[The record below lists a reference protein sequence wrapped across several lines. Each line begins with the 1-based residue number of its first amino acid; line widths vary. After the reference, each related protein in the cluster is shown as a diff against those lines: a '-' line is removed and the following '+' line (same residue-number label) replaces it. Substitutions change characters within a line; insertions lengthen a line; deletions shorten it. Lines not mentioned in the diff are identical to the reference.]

1 MNLAGRLDTLRNDC
15 RTDLVPGLLAA
26 LLTLPQAIALA
37 TLAGMP
43 VESGLYLSLL
53 PALAATLIGNSGVAL
68 SGPNTAASIL
78 LFASATTFATP
89 GSAGYVNQ
97 VLLTTFFAALF
108 QFGFFFLRIGK
119 LFLVLP
125 LSVSQ
130 GIIAGTGVLTLSQQL
145 GPLLGVVVNGQG
157 PIEST
162 IQALACDAKNYW
174 PLLAGGIGV
183 AAGLWAKRRRLGRYH
198 LLIAL
203 TAGWLAAD
211 FCDLLVGS
219 ATTAFERLG
228 HLNLSANFL
237 SLPSVNWTELV
248 SLFAAI
254 SDGLAVAAV
263 GALQAA
269 IMARTAAVIL
279 NEPMNVGRDI
289 IGQAVMNLLATFTS
303 GLAGATSLNRTLANI
318 ETGAKSRA
326 AGTVC
331 VVVLALGLWLGR
343 DLLARIPLA
352 AISGVLV
359 LVGLSLLGSLKSIDR
374 KHPRRAVEMLAT
386 IGAAIFFGLFY
397 AVLVGA
403 CLTLYHRALDRD
415 ESEHP

>member
-1 MNLAGRLDTLRNDC
+1 M
-15 RTDLVPGLLAA
+15 
-26 LLTLPQAIALA
+26 
-37 TLAGMP
+37 
-43 VESGLYLSLL
+43 
-53 PALAATLIGNSGVAL
+53 
-68 SGPNTAASIL
+68 
-78 LFASATTFATP
+78 TTP
-89 GSAGYVNQ
+89 S
-97 VLLTTFFAALF
+97 
-108 QFGFFFLRIGK
+108 R
-119 LFLVLP
+119 
-125 LSVSQ
+125 
-130 GIIAGTGVLTLSQQL
+130 
-145 GPLLGVVVNGQG
+145 G

-162 IQALACDAKNYW
+162 IQALACDAKSYW
-174 PLLAGGIGV
+174 PLLVGATGV
-183 AAGLWAKRRRLGRYH
+183 IAGLWSKRRRLGRYH

-203 TAGWLAAD
+203 AAGWLAAD
-211 FCDLLVGS
+211 CCDLLVGS

-228 HLNLSANFL
+228 HLNLSSDFL
-237 SLPSVNWTELV
+237 SLPRVNWTELV

-279 NEPMNVGRDI
+279 NERMNVGRDI

-326 AGTVC
+326 AGTIC
-331 VVVLALGLWLGR
+331 VIALGIGLWLGR

-359 LVGLSLLGSLKSIDR
+359 LVGLSLLGSLKSLDR

>member
-1 MNLAGRLDTLRNDC
+1 MILAGRLITLQNDV

-43 VESGLYLSLL
+43 VEHGLYLSLL

-78 LFASATTFATP
+78 LFASAATFATP
-89 GSAGYVNQ
+89 GSAAYVNQ

-145 GPLLGVVVNGQG
+145 GPLLGVVINGQG

-174 PLLAGGIGV
+174 PLLVGGFGV
-183 AAGLWAKRRRLGRYH
+183 AAGLWSKRRRLGRYH

-203 TAGWLAAD
+203 AAGWLTAD
-211 FCDLLVGS
+211 LCDLLVGS

-279 NEPMNVGRDI
+279 NERMNVGRDI

-326 AGTVC
+326 AGTIC
-331 VVVLALGLWLGR
+331 VIALGIGLWLGR

-359 LVGLSLLGSLKSIDR
+359 LVGLSLLGSLKSLDR